1 MYGFQICVECRHTY
15 TQMCQEMTIVLLLLY
30 ALPAAFRKR
39 GRDNEI
45 SLRELARA
53 SPLFFTNVYLNF
65 LTREL

>member
-1 MYGFQICVECRHTY
+1 MNVQTACMVSKCVDIV

-45 SLRELARA
+45 SLRELA
-53 SPLFFTNVYLNF
+53 S
-65 LTREL
+65 